1 MLRRRVN
8 RYVDRV
14 VSYLPLLERRRARSV
29 ITSAIYARLDDIT
42 GNMKPTPHDL
52 RMVLRE
58 MGHPKHLA
66 EAYYCDF
73 HVSVWDKLDIWKC
86 IHRLVLVLTVVAL
99 VLVVFGVLELVMG
112 VGNMGGFMLGLSLG
126 VVVVFYQM
134 VIQPR
139 IPTKEKSNHH
149 YAI

>member
-66 EAYYCDF
+66 EAYYRDF

>member
-66 EAYYCDF
+66 EAYYRDF

-86 IHRLVLVLTVVAL
+86 IHRLVLVLTVAAL